1 MNFPAVQICLSFAE
15 AEAAH
20 SRFPEI
26 GVAHYRVRVCK
37 SVEVSVSELFEEE
50 RPKLKARHGLGA
62 AVFWEC
68 GRCFPG
74 WGLRPIP
81 SGSPPISYNKI
92 FPVNSKA
99 SSLQLNNSQTSCA
112 WKWRL
117 NHEPVS
123 NHITTASFPPQMD
136 SYPP

>member
-50 RPKLKARHGLGA
+50 RPKLKARHGQVA
-62 AVFWEC
+62 AGFLEVREV
-68 GRCFPG
+68 FPG
-74 WGLRPIP
+74 MRLAPNPIGVAAYHLQ
-81 SGSPPISYNKI
+81 SNL
-92 FPVNSKA
+92 
-99 SSLQLNNSQTSCA
+99 SSELQGKL
-112 WKWRL
+112 
-117 NHEPVS
+117 
-123 NHITTASFPPQMD
+123 TTAKLLADIVRVEMAAKS
-136 SYPP
+136 